1 MLKRVQSWWV
11 TLSMK
16 PRTLWMP
23 IARSCLAVR
32 LAGSQSEA
40 PASR

>member
-1 MLKRVQSWWV
+1 
-11 TLSMK
+11 MK
-16 PRTLWMP
+16 PRTLETP
-23 IARSCLAVR
+23 IMRSCLAVR